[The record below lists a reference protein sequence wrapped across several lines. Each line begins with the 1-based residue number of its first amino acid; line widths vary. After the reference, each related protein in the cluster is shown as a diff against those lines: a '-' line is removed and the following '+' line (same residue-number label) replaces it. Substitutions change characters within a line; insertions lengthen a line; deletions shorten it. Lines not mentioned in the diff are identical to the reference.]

1 MEAQIRTIRNGSRSF
16 KLNCAPNHSEIL
28 QQHPATGARTSGLDK
43 WTQCGPSLQLVKQF
57 SARTRGPQLSLRSP
71 ITCEMPAHLFKQS
84 SLLPKLMPKNQQTPD
99 RNRTKVFRR
108 QIAARSATGPATPS
122 PQESANPSPGFAAAL
137 LEPIEPSLPK
147 DPHPS
152 LINEDFQ
159 PTMPEGRIFTIWDL
173 TSLWIGLVVA
183 VPTYYLAGS
192 LVEMGMSCWQG
203 VVTVFC
209 GNLVVLLPMI
219 LNGEV
224 EHKHEQEHWG
234 AIFLLR
240 KM

>member
-1 MEAQIRTIRNGSRSF
+1 MEAQIWTIRHGSRTF
-16 KLNCAPNHSEIL
+16 KVNRSPNHGEIL
-28 QQHPATGARTSGLDK
+28 QQHPALGAKISGPDK

-57 SARTRGPQLSLRSP
+57 SAWTRAPQLSLRSP
-71 ITCEMPAHLFKQS
+71 VTCEMPARFFKRS
-84 SLLPKLMPKNQQTPD
+84 TLLPASELVQGDHLNPNG
-99 RNRTKVFRR
+99 NRTKVIRR
-108 QIAARSATGPATPS
+108 QTAARSATGPATPS
-122 PQESANPSPGFAAAL
+122 PQESPNPSPGFAAAL

-224 EHKHEQEHWG
+224 EHKHEQEHWR
-234 AIFLLR
+234 AISLL
-240 KM
+240 